1 MKNCDAF
8 GSVERQKTLAGGQ
21 KSLPLPFPACRR
33 LLLERQH
40 SFGNFAEGHAL
51 ESTRTCLARLVCI
64 AQQPVVERIREFSLE
79 LHIWCL
85 GGGSL
90 VGTIDAIKLALLL
103 LKEHLLLH

>member
-1 MKNCDAF
+1 M
-8 GSVERQKTLAGGQ
+8 
-21 KSLPLPFPACRR
+21 
-33 LLLERQH
+33 
-40 SFGNFAEGHAL
+40 